1 MATQTESTTSS
12 DKRLKPHQLSLGL
25 GIGMGAFILLSGVLP
40 QITHWH
46 NENEV
51 HRTVFGNIPGP
62 IQIAFYTLI
71 PVMVVWGAFRF
82 ADRMKNWERGAVAKR
97 RTTAKNAKRRAAD
110 FRAGVYMRTLLRDS
124 AAGLMHSMIYFGFLV
139 LMGVTTVL
147 EIDHQMP
154 ESLKFL
160 HGTTYKAYAL
170 VGDLAGTVFTVGVI
184 WAIVRRYIQ
193 RPYRIRIKTKAEH
206 GVILGT
212 FLAIGITGFVAEG
225 FRIAVDGMPDYE
237 KFSFIGYPLATVFDG
252 MSASAISTWHQ
263 WSWIAHV
270 VSFVVFLAILPV
282 TMLRHVFTSPL
293 NMYLR
298 DKDRPKGAM
307 KPMPNLMETE
317 LESFGAS
324 VVEDFTW
331 KQLLDTDACNMCGR
345 CTSVCPA
352 HATGKPLDPREIV
365 LKTGEVMAA
374 TGSPQVSPP
383 LGVDGEIKIGA
394 NSLFERITAEEIWS
408 CTSCKACDEICPVNI
423 EILDKILDMRR
434 YLSLMESNFPAELGN
449 AYRAMEN
456 QGNPWGM
463 NQGERGDWA
472 NDIAGVEIVDPGSAL
487 TTEYL
492 YWVGCAG
499 SFDDKNKKVTQSMA
513 KLLRRAGIDV
523 AILGPSE
530 MCTGDSARRSGNEYL
545 FQMLAMPNIEMLDGM
560 GVKKIIT
567 QCPHCFNTLQNEYPQ
582 LGGNYEVVHHTQLL
596 EELIADGRLD
606 VSQATLEERITY
618 HDSCYLGRHNDVYMA
633 PRKVVGAIK
642 GIEIVEMPRNGTTG
656 MCCGAGGARMWM
668 EESIGTKVND
678 ERAREA
684 LSTGATRIATACPF
698 CYIMLDDGAKAAG
711 ADEDQV
717 KVADLAIHLLDAI
730 EAGESKMDNPDS
742 PLSVSF
748 D

>member
-1 MATQTESTTSS
+1 MATETESTTSS

-46 NENEV
+46 NENEI

-82 ADRMKNWERGAVAKR
+82 ADRMKNWERGSVAKR
-97 RTTAKNAKRRAAD
+97 RTTTKNAKRRAAD

-160 HGTTYKAYAL
+160 HGTTYKAYSL
-170 VGDLAGTVFTVGVI
+170 VGDLAGTVFTLGVI

-212 FLAIGITGFVAEG
+212 FLAIGVTGFVAEG
-225 FRIAVDGMPDYE
+225 FRISVEGMPDYE
-237 KFSFIGYPLATVFDG
+237 KFSFVGYPLATLFDG
-252 MSASAISTWHQ
+252 MSASAVSTWHQ

-331 KQLLDTDACNMCGR
+331 KQLLDTDACTMCGR

-394 NSLFERITAEEIWS
+394 NSLFERITAEEVWS
-408 CTSCKACDEICPVNI
+408 CTTCKACDEICPVNI

-472 NDIAGVEIVDPGSAL
+472 NDIDGVEIVDPGSPL
-487 TTEYL
+487 TAEYL

-711 ADEDQV
+711 VDEDQV

-730 EAGESKMDNPDS
+730 EAGESKMDHPDS

>member
-139 LMGVTTVL
+139 FMGVTTVL

-170 VGDLAGTVFTVGVI
+170 VGDLAGTVFTLGVI

-212 FLAIGITGFVAEG
+212 FLAIGVTGFVAEG
-225 FRIAVDGMPDYE
+225 FRIAVEGMPDYE
-237 KFSFIGYPLATVFDG
+237 KFSFVGYPLATAFDG

-263 WSWIAHV
+263 WMWIAHV

-331 KQLLDTDACNMCGR
+331 KQLLDTDACTMCGR

-456 QGNPWGM
+456 QGNPWAM

-472 NDIAGVEIVDPGSAL
+472 NDIDGVEIVDPGSAL
-487 TTEYL
+487 TAEYL

-642 GIEIVEMPRNGTTG
+642 GIEIVEMPRNGTKG

-730 EAGESKMDNPDS
+730 EAGESQMDNPDS